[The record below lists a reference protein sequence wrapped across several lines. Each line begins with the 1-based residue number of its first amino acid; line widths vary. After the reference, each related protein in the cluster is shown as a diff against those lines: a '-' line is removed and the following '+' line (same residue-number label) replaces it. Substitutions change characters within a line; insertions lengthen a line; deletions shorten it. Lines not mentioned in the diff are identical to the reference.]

1 MLIPDKNYSFVEENP
16 RNKLTFKKFVKEL
29 YYRLMY
35 DEISLISANLSY
47 YFILSFLP
55 MILVILSLTPYFN
68 INQDYIL
75 NRIEI
80 VAPGSLGQY
89 IFNMIAEVL
98 NNRNNTILTFSIIF
112 TLWSASNA
120 IYGLMYAFNISF
132 RVKEE
137 RMWIITRIISIFL
150 VIIMMLAMFV
160 MLALLV
166 FGRQLTWLL
175 FKKFELDND
184 FYLVWS
190 YITTVFPLVFTFFIF
205 VILYILA
212 TNIKLPFKIAVPGAF
227 FATLAWFAISKVF
240 GYYIDHFSNYIKTYG
255 SIGAIM
261 LFIMWLYF
269 TGYILII
276 GSEINAILY
285 NYKVE
290 NRKFVETYE
299 DVIDYKQE

>member
-1 MLIPDKNYSFVEENP
+1 MLIPDKNYSFVEESP

-29 YYRLMY
+29 YYRLMH

-55 MILVILSLTPYFN
+55 MILVILSLTPYLN
-68 INQDYIL
+68 IDQNYIL
-75 NRIEI
+75 NKIESI
-80 VAPGSLGQY
+80 APGSLGEY

-98 NNRNNTILTFSIIF
+98 NNRNNTILTLSIIF

-137 RMWIITRIISIFL
+137 RMWITTRIISIFL
-150 VIIMMLAMFV
+150 VIVTMLAMFV

-166 FGRQLTWLL
+166 FGRQLAWLL
-175 FKKFELDND
+175 FRKFELDSN

-190 YITTVFPLVFTFFIF
+190 YVTTVFPLVFTFFIF
-205 VILYILA
+205 VIIYILA
-212 TNIKLPFKIAVPGAF
+212 TNIKVPLRIAVPGALF
-227 FATLAWFAISKVF
+227 STLAWFFISKVF

-299 DVIDYKQE
+299 DKAH